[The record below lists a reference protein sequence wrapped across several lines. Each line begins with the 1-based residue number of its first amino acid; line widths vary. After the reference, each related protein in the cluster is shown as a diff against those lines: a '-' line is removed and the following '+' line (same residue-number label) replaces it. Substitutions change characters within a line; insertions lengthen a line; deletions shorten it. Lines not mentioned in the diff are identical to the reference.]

1 VPNDPKELVPYI
13 EKRVLIIVGFLAISF
28 FAVNLRSWSIGIVL
42 GGFASLLYLRAISVV
57 ANTVIGTNEKTAK
70 ISTILSF
77 AFRQFLTISLLGIS
91 FFRTEISFPAVVIG
105 LLLVKLIIIAKS
117 VQEKWQDSLNQQI
130 KNVKDKLEGRN

>member
-13 EKRVLIIVGFLAISF
+13 EKRVLIIIGFLAISF
-28 FAVNLRSWSIGIVL
+28 FAVNLNSWSIGIVL
-42 GGFASLLYLRAISVV
+42 GGLASLMYLRAISVV
-57 ANTVIGTNEKTAK
+57 ANTVIGTNERTAK

-77 AFRQFLTISLLGIS
+77 AFRQLLTISLLGIS
-91 FFRTEISFPAVVIG
+91 FFREEISFPAVVIG

>member
-1 VPNDPKELVPYI
+1 MPNDPKELVPYI
-13 EKRVLIIVGFLAISF
+13 EKRVLIIIGFLAISF
-28 FAVNLRSWSIGIVL
+28 FAVNLNSWSIGIVL
-42 GGFASLLYLRAISVV
+42 GGLASLMYLRAISVV
-57 ANTVIGTNEKTAK
+57 ANTVIGTNERTAK

-77 AFRQFLTISLLGIS
+77 AFRQLLTISLLGIS
-91 FFRTEISFPAVVIG
+91 FFREEISFPAVVIG

>member
-1 VPNDPKELVPYI
+1 MPNDPKELVPYI

-28 FAVNLRSWSIGIVL
+28 FAVNLNSWSIGIVL
-42 GGFASLLYLRAISVV
+42 GGLASLMYLRAISVV
-57 ANTVIGTNEKTAK
+57 ANTVIGTNERTAK

-77 AFRQFLTISLLGIS
+77 AFRQLLTISLLGIS
-91 FFRTEISFPAVVIG
+91 FFREEISFPAVVIG